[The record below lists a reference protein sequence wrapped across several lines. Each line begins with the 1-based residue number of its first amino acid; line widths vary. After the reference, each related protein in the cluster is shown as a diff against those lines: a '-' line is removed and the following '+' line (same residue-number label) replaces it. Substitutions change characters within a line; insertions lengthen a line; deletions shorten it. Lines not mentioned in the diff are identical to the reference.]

1 MSSIDEVKE
10 IKVSYKTEPG
20 FPTVDPLSFI
30 ENGDY
35 VDLRAACD
43 IKMNKFD
50 FSLIPLGVA
59 IQLPKNYYAIVVPRS
74 STFKKYG
81 IIMANSI
88 GIIDESYCGDNDI
101 WRFPALAMREDVYI
115 PFNERIAQFTI
126 VEKSKFN
133 ITKVDMLNNDDR
145 GGFGSTGRQ

>member
-1 MSSIDEVKE
+1 MNSIEAKE
-10 IKVSYKTEPG
+10 IKVSYKKEPG
-20 FPTVDPLSFI
+20 YNAVDQLTFI
-30 ENGDY
+30 ENGDF

-50 FSLIPLGVA
+50 YKLIPLGVA
-59 IQLPKNYYAIVVPRS
+59 IQLPKNHYAIVVPRS

-81 IIMANSI
+81 IIMTNSI
-88 GIIDESYCGDNDI
+88 GIIDETYCGDNDI

-126 VEKSKFN
+126 VEKPRFN
-133 ITKVDMLNNDDR
+133 ITTVDMLNNDDR